1 MANDRNKP
9 KETAAAADQSANK
22 EESEGRRVAESI
34 EPPKLGPSS
43 PEVGAKLC
51 TVLYDRASLSRHLAK
66 QAIQKIQKLEGNET
80 EEALASISNAI
91 DKTILPVMA
100 ETIDTLSTF
109 FDNVALKDPINRLE
123 RINILNDEIKERIAK
138 LKRLRPYIEAE
149 LKKPEYQDKGI
160 TVDNI
165 FSTES
170 VGLDGKNKGSSDN
183 LKSEIIK
190 AALVAMNAEEEQQP
204 IKKNAVQLDLQAFGQ
219 TAQSLTVTKRG
230 AGKLEFPL
238 DKINANIWNRLNE
251 ADKSG
256 QLTLTFA
263 AEKRG
268 SKKEANIIYSINFD
282 ELEKAGLS
290 TVKRLTAFDK
300 RVYIA
305 SNALYNTGTDYAT
318 VSQIYA
324 TMGNSGRP
332 SAKDIAKIYESLEK
346 MRRLPITL
354 DSTSE
359 HSVYKNMPKFVYNG
373 MLLPW
378 ESVDAIVNGQ
388 RADGV
393 IHFFREPPL
402 MSFAKERRQ
411 ITTVPRELLQ
421 SPISKTDANLQIDDY
436 LIDRI
441 ARIKK
446 SGGKSSNK
454 LLYNTIYE
462 NCEIKTRMQRSRAK
476 DKITKYLDYYKE
488 CGFIKDFKEAADGVI
503 IRY

>member
-1 MANDRNKP
+1 MANDRNKT

-22 EESEGRRVAESI
+22 EESEGRRVVDH
-34 EPPKLGPSS
+34 SS
-43 PEVGAKLC
+43 PEPDTLIF
-51 TVLYDRASLSRHLAK
+51 DRVSHSKQLSR
-66 QAIQKIQKLEGNET
+66 QVIQKLRGLDGNVT
-80 EEALASISNAI
+80 EEALASICKAI
-91 DKTILPVMA
+91 DETILPEMT
-100 ETIDTLSTF
+100 ETFNTLSAFFGNETF
-109 FDNVALKDPINRLE
+109 VELTHSLQ
-123 RINILNDEIKERIAK
+123 RITSLNDEIKERIAK

-165 FSTES
+165 FSAEPID
-170 VGLDGKNKGSSDN
+170 LDGKDKNSINN

-190 AALVAMNAEEEQQP
+190 AALVALNAAEEQQP

-230 AGKLEFPL
+230 AEKLEFPL

-251 ADKSG
+251 ADKNG

-305 SNALYNTGTDYAT
+305 ANAMYNTGTDRAT

-332 SAKDIAKIYESLEK
+332 GAKDIEKVYESLEK

-454 LLYNTIYE
+454 LLYSTIYE

>member
-9 KETAAAADQSANK
+9 KEAAAAADQSANK
-22 EESEGRRVAESI
+22 EESEGRRVVDH
-34 EPPKLGPSS
+34 SS
-43 PEVGAKLC
+43 PEPDTLIF
-51 TVLYDRASLSRHLAK
+51 DRVSHSKQLSRK
-66 QAIQKIQKLEGNET
+66 VIQKLRGLDGNVT
-80 EEALASISNAI
+80 EEALASICKAI
-91 DKTILPVMA
+91 DETILPEMT
-100 ETIDTLSTF
+100 ETFNTLSAFFGNETF
-109 FDNVALKDPINRLE
+109 GELTHSLQ
-123 RINILNDEIKERIAK
+123 RITSLNDEIKERIAK

-165 FSTES
+165 FSAEPID
-170 VGLDGKNKGSSDN
+170 LDGKDKNKSSSDK

-190 AALVAMNAEEEQQP
+190 AALVAMNADAEEERP
-204 IKKNAVQLDLQAFGQ
+204 IKKNGVKLDLQAFGQ
-219 TAQSLTVTKRG
+219 PAQSLTVTKRG
-230 AGKLEFPL
+230 AEKLEFPL

-251 ADKSG
+251 AYKSG
-256 QLTLTFA
+256 QLTQTFA

-282 ELEKAGLS
+282 ELERAGLS

-305 SNALYNTGTDYAT
+305 SNAMYNTGTDYAT

-332 SAKDIAKIYESLEK
+332 GAKDIEKVYESLEK
-346 MRRLPITL
+346 MRRLPITI